1 MVDVD
6 QEVRQVVAESF
17 LGKLPH
23 ELTDQLLGG
32 AELADY
38 PAGAVL
44 YRGEPLPR
52 PRLVIRGLLRVYI
65 ESREGRQVT
74 ILYARR
80 GEFLGTPVVPLRSI
94 NVSVQVLK
102 TARVL
107 GVDLSSLREVVRMDV
122 RAAYATV
129 EDLAWRL
136 QEQLEQT
143 RINAFG
149 NVKQRIAWQLLDL
162 CREPRDGAPL
172 TVHLS
177 QQQLADAVG
186 SVREVVAR
194 ILGEL
199 RQAEIVSTGPGRITI
214 IDPERLHRECWAA
227 ASVTSV
233 TRARHQGH

>member
-1 MVDVD
+1 MVEVD
-6 QEVRQVVAESF
+6 QEVREVLAESF
-17 LGKLPH
+17 LGRLPR
-23 ELTDQLLGG
+23 ELIERLLRG
-32 AELADY
+32 AEKADY
-38 PAGAVL
+38 PAGTIL

-52 PRLVIRGLLRVYI
+52 PRLVMRGLLRVYI

-80 GEFLGTPVVPLRSI
+80 GEFLGTPFVTLSSMD
-94 NVSVQVLK
+94 VSVQVLK
-102 TARVL
+102 AARL
-107 GVDLSSLREVVRMDV
+107 LSVDLSTLRDITKQNGQV
-122 RAAYATV
+122 AYVIV

-149 NVKQRIAWQLLDL
+149 NVRQRVAWQLLDL

-172 TVHLS
+172 TLHLS

-194 ILGEL
+194 VLGEL
-199 RQAEIVSTGPGRITI
+199 RQAGLVSTGPGRITI
-214 IDPERLHRECWAA
+214 IDPERLHRECRAA
-227 ASVTSV
+227 TPVTSV
-233 TRARHQGH
+233 TRTRYRGH

>member
-1 MVDVD
+1 MVEVD
-6 QEVRQVVAESF
+6 HEAREVVAESF

-23 ELTDQLLGG
+23 ELLGRLLDG
-32 AELADY
+32 ADLTDY
-38 PAGAVL
+38 PTGAIL

-52 PRLVIRGLLRVYI
+52 PRLVIRGLLRVFI
-65 ESREGRQVT
+65 ESAEGRQVT

-80 GEFLGTPVVPLRSI
+80 GEFLGTPLVPLQSI
-94 NVSVQVLK
+94 DVNVQVLK

-107 GVDLSSLREVVRMDV
+107 AVDLGRLRAITREDV
-122 RAAYATV
+122 RAAYAVV

-136 QEQLEQT
+136 QTQVEQT
-143 RINAFG
+143 RVNAFG
-149 NVKQRIAWQLLDL
+149 NLKQRLAWQLLDF

-172 TVHLS
+172 TIRLS

-194 ILGEL
+194 VLREL
-199 RQAEIVSTGPGRITI
+199 RQDGMITSGPGRITI
-214 IDPERLHRECWAA
+214 IDPERLHRECMAP